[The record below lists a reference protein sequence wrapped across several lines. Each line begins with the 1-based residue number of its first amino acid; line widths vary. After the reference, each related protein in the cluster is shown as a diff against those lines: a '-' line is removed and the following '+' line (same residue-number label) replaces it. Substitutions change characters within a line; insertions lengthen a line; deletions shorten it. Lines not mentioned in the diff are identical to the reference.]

1 MISLTS
7 PVETRAHGWPAGL
20 KLGLLCLATMALFAA
35 PNLLILSVASAICL
49 LAYALPG
56 ALFFRTGLKRLFVLW
71 PFVLAVLIW
80 HMIIGTLETGSM
92 IALRLVTAVGFANL
106 VTMTTRLSDMMDVVR
121 WLATPLQRLGLNSR
135 SLEMG
140 MALVLRFTP
149 TLADK
154 GAQLSQSWKARS
166 PKRASWRVILPFTLL
181 AIDDA
186 EQVAEAIKARGGLA
200 KPK

>member
-7 PVETRAHGWPAGL
+7 PVETLAHRWPAGVKMAAL
-20 KLGLLCLATMALFAA
+20 ALGTIALFAIQNVLVMA
-35 PNLLILSVASAICL
+35 GAAIACL
-49 LAYALPG
+49 ALYALPG
-56 ALFFRTGLKRLFVLW
+56 MLFLRTGMKRLRVLW
-71 PFVLAVLIW
+71 PFVLAVLVW
-80 HMIIGTLETGSM
+80 HGFIGTIETGAL

-106 VTMTTRLSDMMDVVR
+106 VTMTTRLTDMMDVVR
-121 WLATPLQRLGLNSR
+121 WLATPLRRIGLDTRLMELA
-135 SLEMG
+135 

-166 PKRASWRVILPFTLL
+166 TRRASWRVILPFALL

-186 EQVAEAIKARGGLA
+186 EQVAEAIKARGGLTEQT
-200 KPK
+200 